1 MDSPVYLRVKEEALH
16 LDLYVVPRASR
27 TKLVGEYDGR
37 LKLQISAPPV
47 DGAANKEI
55 CRFIAAVLSISKSQI
70 RIIRGKTGKRKTIE
84 IKGISL
90 ADTLPF
96 LP

>member
-1 MDSPVYLRVKEEALH
+1 MDSPIYLRAQKETLQ

-27 TKLVGEYDGR
+27 SKLVGEYDGR
-37 LKLQISAPPV
+37 LKIQISAPPV

-55 CRFIAAVLSISKSQI
+55 CAFIASVLSVSKS
-70 RIIRGKTGKRKTIE
+70 RVKIIRGKTGKRKTIE
-84 IKGISL
+84 ITGVSL
-90 ADTLPF
+90 CDILPS